1 MLREETPLA
10 CIWRPIASPPE
21 NLRKCLHST
30 RERFFEVRL
39 ASGPAL
45 DKDNQ
50 SPAAHPLNKR
60 FGSASLGTAGSI
72 RSDPSDGS
80 DDSYPPIHAEVDSA
94 EFANSLLLDPAIV
107 RAPENRVVHL
117 VAAPSRPL
125 ALPDPPLQYCRA

>member
-1 MLREETPLA
+1 MLRAETPLA

-30 RERFFEVRL
+30 RESLFEVRL

-50 SPAAHPLNKR
+50 SPAAHPLSKR

-80 DDSYPPIHAEVDSA
+80 DDSHPPIHAEVDSA
-94 EFANSLLLDPAIV
+94 EFANSLLLGPAIV
-107 RAPENRVVHL
+107 RAPENRTAH
-117 VAAPSRPL
+117 
-125 ALPDPPLQYCRA
+125 